1 MVLCWARWYL
11 MDVVMG
17 LLIMAMYVC
26 TGIIIMGIMYV
37 LADWYVRTMQYIH
50 AHDAYRTRTH
60 HRGIR

>member
-1 MVLCWARWYL
+1 